1 MSTEYSY
8 TSALSTSAN
17 LDVTHTI
24 KPFTLCTISDDTY
37 HYFMQKAKLE
47 KLYAS
52 RDQSAVDA
60 ALSALTDCA
69 AGKGG
74 NLLDLSIKAAR
85 VRCTVGEISDAM
97 EKVHGRH
104 VASPRMVSGA
114 YAAEYGQREEIDEA
128 MKKVQVC
135 REEANRT
142 VRQLHTGS
150 AWHSCC
156 IPELMFQQGH
166 CSRLSLASFP
176 GPTLD

>member
-17 LDVTHTI
+17 LGVTDTI
-24 KPFTLCTISDDTY
+24 KFFPLCTVGDDFY
-37 HYFMQKAKLE
+37 HYFMQKDKLE

-60 ALSALTDCA
+60 ALSVLTDCA

-104 VASPRMVSGA
+104 VATPRMVSGA

-128 MKKVQVC
+128 MKRVQVC
-135 REEANRT
+135 REEANNWYRT
-142 VRQLHTGS
+142 VRQLHTRS
-150 AWHSCC
+150 AW
-156 IPELMFQQGH
+156 
-166 CSRLSLASFP
+166 
-176 GPTLD
+176 